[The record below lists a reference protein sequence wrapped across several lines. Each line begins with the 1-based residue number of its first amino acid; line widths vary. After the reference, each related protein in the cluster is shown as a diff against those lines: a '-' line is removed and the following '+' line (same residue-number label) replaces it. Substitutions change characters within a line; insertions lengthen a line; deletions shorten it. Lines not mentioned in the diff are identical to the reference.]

1 MHLDDH
7 STASPLDTLDW
18 TVKRHAGHSHAI
30 WRTLF
35 TGSYTKAYSRFH
47 NEWAKVRQ
55 GSVALFRPDGSIA
68 LNESIPSNQI
78 DQPGRLLRSGS
89 EVYPC

>member
-1 MHLDDH
+1 MHPDDH
-7 STASPLDTLDW
+7 PTALPLDTLDW

-35 TGSYTKAYSRFH
+35 TGSYDKAYSRFH

-68 LNESIPSNQI
+68 LKESVPPKQI
-78 DQPGRLLRSGS
+78 DERGRLLRRDS
-89 EVYPC
+89 EAYPC